1 MEIRI
6 LRQLKGAEEARG
18 TAVIIDVFRAFS
30 VECYMYAFG
39 AAEVIPVK
47 TVEEAFAF
55 REKDPSVLLAGER
68 NGFKV
73 EGFDLGNSPAELKT
87 VSLKGKRIIHTT
99 SAGVQ
104 GIAAAAN
111 CSEILTGSLVNAKAI
126 AGYLKKK
133 DPEVVSLVAM
143 GWNAVKDTEEDLLC
157 AEYIRSL
164 LEDRPLPD
172 IKEQA
177 LDLRNTEGA
186 KFFDPA
192 RVEFVEEDFWMC
204 IETDIYDRVIRVKR
218 TPDGFREELA

>member
-6 LRQLKGAEEARG
+6 LRQLKGAAEAAG

-30 VECYMYAFG
+30 TECYMYAFG
-39 AAEVIPVK
+39 AEEVIPVK

-55 REKDPSVLLAGER
+55 RKKDPAVLLAGER

-87 VSLKGKRIIHTT
+87 VSLKGKRIVHTT

-104 GIAAAAN
+104 GIAAASA
-111 CSEILTGSLVNAKAI
+111 CDEILTGSLVNAKAVSDYI
-126 AGYLKKK
+126 RKK
-133 DPEVVSLVAM
+133 DPEIVSLVAM

-157 AEYIRSL
+157 AEYIKSL
-164 LEDRPLPD
+164 LEGKPLAD
-172 IKEQA
+172 IREQA

-192 RVEFVEEDFWMC
+192 RTEFVEEDFWMC
-204 IETDIYDRVIRVKR
+204 IETDIFDRVIRVKR
-218 TPDGFREELA
+218 TEEGFRQELV

>member
-6 LRQLKGAEEARG
+6 LRQLKGAEEAEG

-73 EGFDLGNSPAELKT
+73 EGFDLGNSPAELKS
-87 VSLKGKRIIHTT
+87 VSLQGKTVVHTT

-111 CSEILTGSLVNAKAI
+111 CDEILTGSLVNAKAV
-126 AGYLKKK
+126 ADYLKKK
-133 DPEVVSLVAM
+133 DPAVVSLVAM
-143 GWNAVKDTEEDLLC
+143 GWNGVKDTEEDLLC
-157 AEYIRSL
+157 ADYIRSL
-164 LEDRPLPD
+164 LEDRPMQD
-172 IKEQA
+172 IREQA

-192 RVEFVEEDFWMC
+192 REEFVEEDFWMC
-204 IETDIYDRVIRVKR
+204 IETDLYGRVIRVKR
-218 TPDGFREELA
+218 TADGFREELA